1 MNIPNQSKWSDIY
14 FRKARTNFVPIMFK
28 MVTCYWCCLMSP
40 QLSFSPATGAR
51 PVWPPWAHV
60 VPLVWSDPAPGSL
73 HLFLHRITSP
83 SSGME
88 ENQDSLIR
96 GLYPVQHCCL
106 LNMFRVI
113 ANLSES
119 WDELT
124 IKKQLLCCVTV
135 EVDIQSQSNFTLAS
149 TYTQSTNGW
158 NWKIIALEMI
168 QFLFTVKTA
177 VAALKTIFFHIFSV
191 IYVALSIQA
200 RNTTALILQIIPSIT
215 QFKVDLGILC

>member
-1 MNIPNQSKWSDIY
+1 
-14 FRKARTNFVPIMFK
+14 MFK

-73 HLFLHRITSP
+73 HLFLHHITSP

-149 TYTQSTNGW
+149 TYIHTKYKW
-158 NWKIIALEMI
+158 VELENYRI
-168 QFLFTVKTA
+168 GNDSIPLHNKNRHGG
-177 VAALKTIFFHIFSV
+177 LEDYIFPHIFSNLCCSL
-191 IYVALSIQA
+191 Y
-200 RNTTALILQIIPSIT
+200 PST
-215 QFKVDLGILC
+215 